1 MENGDREEYGLTKDR
16 QGTIVGWEC
25 DVREPE
31 HTPDTTHFEFVPNIV
46 YVQFFDKNGQPESWT
61 HPEVPG
67 THGVYPVRKTK
78 CVWHVA
84 GNKDQRVRRYQLP
97 LVPGLSST
105 IHVAQGS
112 EMVPIIELDSK
123 TTPTLAYVAV
133 TRTHESRKCIIMDN
147 GFDFGLFG
155 LGHPLNFQAN
165 LLLMKLRGD
174 PAYQELLGNF
184 TSHKAKRASAVKQRA
199 GAIGN
204 RKRKAV
210 GGESGDHARKGGSA
224 TQQKAAGRSGG
235 QNASGDVKAAAG
247 RIGGQIGGQNASH
260 DDKASAGRKASR
272 DDKAAAGRSA
282 SREDKIAAGEES
294 GRARG
299 AAAARKHGYNDADI
313 LQRGTKR
320 PGRAFAHIAGRIE
333 LLVGM
338 SVARALATNVPT
350 TDGLSRCYTRREL
363 QRDLTSGYL
372 VRAQAHDTCEAD
384 VSDLSDDGDRML
396 IPTDDASDAD
406 TRACGHTLPD
416 TSPRLVPV
424 PHVPVHSDDGVHAS
438 PSPMDVSSSDADS
451 APSPQN
457 DTMRNMGHRN
467 NRPKI
472 SSRSAAV
479 KHMSLKELL
488 QAAKDS
494 PEDYGNAHRVCD
506 AQSEPSTSEEADE
519 DEEDDE
525 IDKPRCKFLDEFAGE
540 SDGESE

>member
-1 MENGDREEYGLTKDR
+1 MRMGLATL
-16 QGTIVGWEC
+16 Q
-25 DVREPE
+25 
-31 HTPDTTHFEFVPNIV
+31 
-46 YVQFFDKNGQPESWT
+46 Q
-61 HPEVPG
+61 
-67 THGVYPVRKTK
+67 
-78 CVWHVA
+78 
-84 GNKDQRVRRYQLP
+84 
-97 LVPGLSST
+97 
-105 IHVAQGS
+105 
-112 EMVPIIELDSK
+112 SK
-123 TTPTLAYVAV
+123 
-133 TRTHESRKCIIMDN
+133 
-147 GFDFGLFG
+147 
-155 LGHPLNFQAN
+155 
-165 LLLMKLRGD
+165 
-174 PAYQELLGNF
+174 
-184 TSHKAKRASAVKQRA
+184 
-199 GAIGN
+199 
-204 RKRKAV
+204 
-210 GGESGDHARKGGSA
+210 
-224 TQQKAAGRSGG
+224 
-235 QNASGDVKAAAG
+235 
-247 RIGGQIGGQNASH
+247 
-260 DDKASAGRKASR
+260 
-272 DDKAAAGRSA
+272 
-282 SREDKIAAGEES
+282 
-294 GRARG
+294 RARG

-333 LLVGM
+333 LLVGK

-384 VSDLSDDGDRML
+384 VSDLSDDGDRIL

-406 TRACGHTLPD
+406 TRASGHTLPD

-457 DTMRNMGHRN
+457 NTMHDMGQRN

-488 QAAKDS
+488 QAAEDS
-494 PEDYGNAHRVCD
+494 LEDYGNAHRVCD